1 MSGARNGDAD
11 RWTCRRIH
19 SSSCHPANDLTVSR
33 TQARQLLK
41 NFSGSIISLR
51 ESLHWNCL
59 KFFDTFFEKGI
70 RMFEYALGID
80 GFELASFLN
89 ITIDYKINRINRNHN
104 CLSLE
109 KEVCK
114 KYEQSII

>member
-1 MSGARNGDAD
+1 
-11 RWTCRRIH
+11 
-19 SSSCHPANDLTVSR
+19 
-33 TQARQLLK
+33 
-41 NFSGSIISLR
+41 
-51 ESLHWNCL
+51 
-59 KFFDTFFEKGI
+59 
-70 RMFEYALGID
+70 MFEYALGID